1 MCCGQLD
8 WHLHQAPPLRR
19 TGSWTKDRPG
29 QIDNSPLLEDWPW
42 HNFWGQTGCLA
53 RFIPCF
59 FLPLFLPFSH
69 LQLLTSASWFHVLRI
84 FCRKGGGA
92 KMAGIDI
99 WYIDVFFI
107 HVSWWFLAFMAL
119 MALQENSSTAI
130 KKTLDQLNDYR
141 IISEDGQSRYG
152 HRAVLSSTLHGSNT
166 LTAVCCILPMVCNM
180 YIHVYHK

>member
-84 FCRKGGGA
+84 FCRKGGGG
-92 KMAGIDI
+92 KNGRYRYMIYWCFFYSCLLMVFGFHGLDGFAGKFIDR
-99 WYIDVFFI
+99 
-107 HVSWWFLAFMAL
+107 H
-119 MALQENSSTAI
+119 QENLGPAQWLPDYLGGRTVAVWSQGCI
-130 KKTLDQLNDYR
+130 KFYTTR
-141 IISEDGQSRYG
+141 F
-152 HRAVLSSTLHGSNT
+152 
-166 LTAVCCILPMVCNM
+166 
-180 YIHVYHK
+180 